1 VVTAERRGWENKM
14 KSSSLELMSL
24 IQFENKTMIR
34 RPPTTSWWGALIQLR
49 TICEVYDPKAKTI
62 CTWASSL
69 VGLLWLKNSVSARCL
84 F

>member
-1 VVTAERRGWENKM
+1 MLHKLGIVERM
-14 KSSSLELMSL
+14 MILYHSAALLISKS
-24 IQFENKTMIR
+24 
-34 RPPTTSWWGALIQLR
+34 LR
-49 TICEVYDPKAKTI
+49 DYIDIYDPKAKTI

>member
-1 VVTAERRGWENKM
+1 MVTAERRGWENKM

-49 TICEVYDPKAKTI
+49 TICEVYDPKAKPF
-62 CTWASSL
+62 AR
-69 VGLLWLKNSVSARCL
+69 GRPRLLAC
-84 F
+84 FG